1 MTQTG
6 PTIQTLDPKRQAET
20 KTYFF
25 DLTDLLVQGE
35 VVLASGSSAL
45 PSPTDL
51 LVSNPQVNGGL
62 VGVLLSGGTPGT
74 FYTVLGSFVTSLGQR
89 LEPSFIVQV
98 VP

>member
-6 PTIQTLDPKRQAET
+6 PTILTLDPKRQAET

-25 DLTDLLVQGE
+25 DLTNLLVQGE
-35 VVLASGSSAL
+35 VISAVGSSVL

-62 VGVLLSGGTPGT
+62 VGVLLSGGTVGN
-74 FYTVLGSFVTSLGQR
+74 FYTITGSFTTSLGQR
-89 LEPSFIVQV
+89 LEPTFVVQV